1 MITVGVRNQNGMN
14 VAPQPRIAAA
24 GHGVG
29 GIVQKAYSRR
39 VFKQNRSI
47 ACAELARPLAD
58 RRNFYVLGLRQIPG
72 RRKCDYQRERLPSH
86 FHSWALPFLRS
97 LLIPL
102 TKKTISPKSEDR
114 RRYEM
119 LRFS

>member
-47 ACAELARPLAD
+47 TCTELARPLAD
-58 RRNFYVLGLRQIPG
+58 RRDFDVLGLRQI
-72 RRKCDYQRERLPSH
+72 RARYQCDYQTERLPSH
-86 FHSWALPFLRS
+86 FHCPNPPVFEIS
-97 LLIPL
+97 LDSADEKDNIA
-102 TKKTISPKSEDR
+102 EER
-114 RRYEM
+114 RPTRI
-119 LRFS
+119 